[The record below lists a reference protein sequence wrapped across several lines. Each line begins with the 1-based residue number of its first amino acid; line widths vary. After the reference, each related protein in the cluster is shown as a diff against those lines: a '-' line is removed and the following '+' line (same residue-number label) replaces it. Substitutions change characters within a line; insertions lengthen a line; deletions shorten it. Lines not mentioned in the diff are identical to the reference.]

1 MNKIQSESASPK
13 DLSGITESPTQKQ
26 RDIPISIYLLGLTI
40 FILTTSEFMVV
51 GMMPSLTGVFGV
63 TVADIGYLI
72 SLYAIG
78 MVVGGPIL
86 TALFVALRIPNK
98 KALLWLLAL
107 YSFGGIIA
115 ATAGNYLTMAIAR
128 VITGVAGSACIGIS
142 LAICGEVVRTEMRGR
157 ASSIVLGGMMLA
169 TVLGVPAATVIDQH
183 LGWRLNF
190 WLVVIF
196 TITCSFIVWAL
207 VPVSRNTSDIRIS
220 DQLTSFRNG
229 KLWAAYA
236 TSALIIGASYAAFS
250 YISAILT
257 EVTGLQPTIVPILLG
272 LYGVA
277 NVIGNTIT
285 GRFAD
290 QQTFVVLTIGISI
303 LAISLLIFALFPE
316 NRYISVIAF
325 LIIGLVGVPMS
336 PAMITRVMRV
346 ANAGPLVS
354 SVHVSIINSG
364 LAFIAWAGGLSIGA
378 GYGLISPLWIGLILA
393 IFALLSLTPRSVRIS
408 ITPPKV
414 R

>member
-1 MNKIQSESASPK
+1 M
-13 DLSGITESPTQKQ
+13 
-26 RDIPISIYLLGLTI
+26 PIFIYLLGLTI
-40 FILTTSEFMVV
+40 FTLTTSEFMVV
-51 GMMPSLTGVFGV
+51 GMMPSLTTVFDV

-72 SLYAIG
+72 SLYAVG

-86 TALFVALRIPNK
+86 TALFVTLRMPNK
-98 KALLWLLAL
+98 QALLWLLGL
-107 YSFGGIIA
+107 YSIGGIIA
-115 ATAGNYLTMAIAR
+115 ATASSYQVMAIAR

-142 LAICGEVVRTEMRGR
+142 LAVCGEAVKTEMRGR
-157 ASSIVLGGMMLA
+157 ASSIVLSGMMLA
-169 TVLGVPAATVIDQH
+169 TVLGVPAATLIDQNFS
-183 LGWRLNF
+183 WRLSF

-196 TITCSFIVWAL
+196 TIACTLIVWAL
-207 VPVSRNTSDIRIS
+207 VPASRNTSDIRIGN
-220 DQLTSFRNG
+220 QLTSFRNG

-257 EVTGLQPTIVPILLG
+257 EVAGLLPAIVPLVLG
-272 LYGVA
+272 LYGAA
-277 NVIGNTIT
+277 NVIGNMIT

-290 QQTFVVLTIGISI
+290 RYTFAVLTIGLSI
-303 LAISLLIFALFPE
+303 LAVSLLIFALCPE

-325 LIIGLVGVPMS
+325 LVIGLVGVPMS

-346 ANAGPLVS
+346 ANAGPLIN
-354 SVHVSIINSG
+354 SVHVSVINSG

-393 IFALLSLTPRSVRIS
+393 LFAILSLIPRRVRMAMKS
-408 ITPPKV
+408 P
-414 R
+414 

>member
-1 MNKIQSESASPK
+1 MNNIQSEEKSPK
-13 DLSGITESPTQKQ
+13 ASSGIAPPMQKQ
-26 RDIPISIYLLGLTI
+26 RDIPASIYLLGLTI
-40 FILTTSEFMVV
+40 FVLTTSEFMVV

-86 TALFVALRIPNK
+86 TALFVTLRVPNK
-98 KALLWLLAL
+98 QALLWLLAL
-107 YSFGGIIA
+107 YSVGGIIA
-115 ATAGNYLTMAIAR
+115 ATAGSYQSMAIAR

-142 LAICGEVVRTEMRGR
+142 LAICGEVARTEMRGR
-157 ASSIVLGGMMLA
+157 ASSIVLSGMMLA
-169 TVLGVPAATVIDQH
+169 TVLGVPAATVIDQNM
-183 LGWRLNF
+183 GWRLSF

-196 TITCSFIVWAL
+196 TVICALIIWAL
-207 VPVSRNTSDIRIS
+207 VPASRNTSDIRIG

-236 TSALIIGASYAAFS
+236 SSALIIGASYAAFS

-257 EVTGLQPTIVPILLG
+257 EVTGLLPAIVPIILG
-272 LYGVA
+272 LYGAA

-290 QQTFVVLTIGISI
+290 KHTFAVLTIGISI
-303 LAISLLIFALFPE
+303 LAISLLIFAFFPE
-316 NRYISVIAF
+316 SRYISVIAF
-325 LIIGLVGVPMS
+325 LVIGLVGVPMS
-336 PAMITRVMRV
+336 PAMIARVMRV
-346 ANAGPLVS
+346 ANAGPLVN

-393 IFALLSLTPRSVRIS
+393 IFALLSLTPLSVRIS
-408 ITPPKV
+408 MKSS
-414 R
+414 

>member
-1 MNKIQSESASPK
+1 MNKMQSERVNPNTS
-13 DLSGITESPTQKQ
+13 SGIASQKP

-86 TALFVALRIPNK
+86 TALFVTIRVPNK
-98 KALLWLLAL
+98 QALLWLLAI
-107 YSFGGIIA
+107 YSVGGVIA
-115 ATAGNYLTMAIAR
+115 ATAGSYQAMAIAR

-142 LAICGEVVRTEMRGR
+142 LAVCGEVVKTEMRGR
-157 ASSIVLGGMMLA
+157 ASSIVLSGMMLA

-183 LGWRLNF
+183 LGWRLSF
-190 WLVVIF
+190 WLVVVF
-196 TITCSFIVWAL
+196 TIICALIVWRL
-207 VPVSRNTSDIRIS
+207 VPVSRNTSDVRIGE
-220 DQLTSFRNG
+220 QLASFRNG
-229 KLWAAYA
+229 KLWAAYG

-250 YISAILT
+250 YISVILT
-257 EVTGLQPTIVPILLG
+257 EVTGLLPAVVPILLG

-277 NVIGNTIT
+277 NVIGNSIT

-290 QQTFVVLTIGISI
+290 QHTFLVMTIGISI

-316 NRYISVIAF
+316 SRYISIIAF
-325 LIIGLVGVPMS
+325 LVIGLVGVPMS

-346 ANAGPLVS
+346 ANAGPLVN
-354 SVHVSIINSG
+354 SVHVSVINSG

-393 IFALLSLTPRSVRIS
+393 IFALLSLTPRNVRFS
-408 ITPPKV
+408 MRLP
-414 R
+414 

>member
-1 MNKIQSESASPK
+1 MNKMQSERVNPTTS
-13 DLSGITESPTQKQ
+13 SGIASQKP

-86 TALFVALRIPNK
+86 TALFVTLRVPNK
-98 KALLWLLAL
+98 QALLWLLAI
-107 YSFGGIIA
+107 YSVGGVIA
-115 ATAGNYLTMAIAR
+115 ATAGSYQAMAIAR

-142 LAICGEVVRTEMRGR
+142 LAVCGEVVRTEMRGR
-157 ASSIVLGGMMLA
+157 ASSIVLSGMMLA

-183 LGWRLNF
+183 LGWRLSF
-190 WLVVIF
+190 WLVVVF
-196 TITCSFIVWAL
+196 TIICALIVWRL
-207 VPVSRNTSDIRIS
+207 VPVSRNTSDVRIGE
-220 DQLTSFRNG
+220 QLASFRNG
-229 KLWAAYA
+229 KLWAAYG

-250 YISAILT
+250 YISVILT
-257 EVTGLQPTIVPILLG
+257 EVTGLLPAVVPILLG
-272 LYGVA
+272 LYGIA
-277 NVIGNTIT
+277 NVIGNSIT

-290 QQTFVVLTIGISI
+290 QHTFLVMTIGISI

-316 NRYISVIAF
+316 SRYISVIAF
-325 LIIGLVGVPMS
+325 LVIGLVGVLMS

-346 ANAGPLVS
+346 ANAGPLVN
-354 SVHVSIINSG
+354 SVHVSVINSG

-393 IFALLSLTPRSVRIS
+393 IFALLSLIPRDVRFS
-408 ITPPKV
+408 MRLP
-414 R
+414 